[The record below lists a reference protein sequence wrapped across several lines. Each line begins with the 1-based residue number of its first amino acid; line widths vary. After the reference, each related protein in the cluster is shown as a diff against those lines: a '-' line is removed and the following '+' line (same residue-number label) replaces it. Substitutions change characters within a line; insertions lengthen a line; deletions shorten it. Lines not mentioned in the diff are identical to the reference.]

1 MKIHFCDLC
10 NESVPQAD
18 LDEGRAFV
26 REWRVVCATGVR
38 SMSHAAVAVPASE
51 SAHAPREPASSADL
65 APSTSSSAAATSTA
79 APAMSAVAP
88 APVLSAVSIAP
99 IPPEPRSPRR
109 TSSAA
114 LWIGVLAMAFTAG
127 AIVVLH
133 DQIDELARENRDAR
147 KAEMRALTEIADAR
161 RAHDALT
168 TTLRGESARLEK
180 RLDDEHATIEAA
192 LARVRDEQQK
202 RAEDLQ
208 VAIQALNAWRG
219 ETGTQ
224 SQDDRRKIAELTQRL
239 SKSEE
244 DALQLA
250 ERLQSLEHAA
260 KAAPAPV
267 VQAAPTKGEPS
278 WKALVI
284 DLTSKNSGVRWEAV
298 DGIGQAHDPSA
309 ASALIPMLKDPDVF
323 VRMATARV
331 LGDLKAMSA
340 VAALIDAL
348 EDPED
353 AVREAAYL
361 ALRAITGNKDL
372 KFDPLAPEAE
382 RAKRLKAVREW
393 WKKEEESGAARG

>member
-1 MKIHFCDLC
+1 MKIQFCDLC

-26 REWRVVCATGVR
+26 RKGRVVCATCDR
-38 SMSHAAVAVPASE
+38 AMSHAAAAALPASE
-51 SAHAPREPASSADL
+51 SPPAPHEPMSSVEPAPATGTV
-65 APSTSSSAAATSTA
+65 AVATSTA
-79 APAMSAVAP
+79 PAPSPAAP

-99 IPPEPRSPRR
+99 DPTATHAPRR
-109 TSSAA
+109 TSPAA

-147 KAEMRALTEIADAR
+147 KAEARALTEIADAR
-161 RAHDALT
+161 RAHDALA
-168 TTLRGESARLEK
+168 TTLRGDSARLEK

-192 LARVRDEQQK
+192 LARMREEQQK

-208 VAIQALNAWRG
+208 AAIQALNAWRG

-224 SQDDRRKIAELTQRL
+224 SQDDRRKITELTQRL

-244 DALQLA
+244 DALQLV

-267 VQAAPTKGEPS
+267 VQAAPTKGEPA